1 MEIERII
8 SFKLLREAIWYT
20 CYKHRPFHY
29 VYMTITLVEGK
40 GDMLKWVWI
49 VCMQAHL
56 IILYYRNRIEKYWL
70 YTLFT
75 TSRKTVW
82 IFICQT
88 YFLIFFSPQKG
99 FNTFEHHELFET
111 LFAVPYFCCKL
122 SPQGHQ
128 KYLLNMSKYILGFW
142 ICSNVYQSLRSLQ
155 KSQSSPFFFN
165 FN

>member
-1 MEIERII
+1 MVFEPLIEAWLLIAIYMEIDRII

-56 IILYYRNRIEKYWL
+56 IIFYYRNRIEKYWL

-88 YFLIFFSPQKG
+88 YFLFFFLPKKDLTPSSTMNYLKPSSLYR
-99 FNTFEHHELFET
+99 F
-111 LFAVPYFCCKL
+111 FAVNFHPKVTKNIY
-122 SPQGHQ
+122 S
-128 KYLLNMSKYILGFW
+128 
-142 ICSNVYQSLRSLQ
+142 ICQNTY
-155 KSQSSPFFFN
+155 
-165 FN
+165 